1 MRVLIEKL
9 HIKDSYTI
17 DELKN
22 LEGTFEKVSAVVV
35 KVRPDKLLEL
45 DLGNDIKGVMSL
57 EDFEDSSNLSLT
69 SVVSKIGKI
78 IYCIV
83 DSVDIDKNEVVLN
96 RRKLQIYYKKNVL
109 DKLQVGTILEAQ
121 VLSVA
126 SFGVFV
132 DLGVGIIGMLPLA
145 DISITR
151 IVNPKDIF
159 KVGDSITVVYKGLVE
174 KGYLVT
180 HKELLGTWKE
190 NLQEYNVGDYF
201 QGVIREIKPYGLF
214 IEITPNLSGLADYPE
229 DVDVHLGDT
238 VCVYLKS
245 INEEKLKVKLQ
256 IISVSSTP
264 YKVKY
269 KYLITEEVIKE
280 WVYTPSNCIKE
291 IKTVF

>member
-17 DELKN
+17 NELKD
-22 LEGTFEKVSAVVV
+22 LEGTFEKISAVVV

-45 DLGNDIKGVMSL
+45 DLGNDIKGIMSL
-57 EDFEDSSNLSLT
+57 EEFEDSDNISLT
-69 SVVSKIGKI
+69 SVVSKIGKV

-83 DSVDIDKNEVVLN
+83 EYVDINKHEVILSRKKLQKQYKETVLN
-96 RRKLQIYYKKNVL
+96 QLEKGTVL
-109 DKLQVGTILEAQ
+109 ETQ

-132 DLGVGIIGMLPLA
+132 DLGMGIIGMLPLA

-159 KVGDSITVVYKGLVE
+159 KMGDSITVIYKGQGE
-174 KGYLVT
+174 KGYIVS

-190 NLQEYNVGDYF
+190 NLQDYNVGDYF

-214 IEITPNLSGLADYPE
+214 VEITPNLSGLADYPE
-229 DVDVHLGDT
+229 DFEVHLGDT

-256 IISVSSTP
+256 IISISSIP

-269 KYLITEEVIKE
+269 KYLIKEEIIKE
-280 WVYTPSNCIKE
+280 WIYTPSSCIKE
-291 IKTVF
+291 IKTIF

>member
-1 MRVLIEKL
+1 MRILIEKL

-17 DELKN
+17 NELKN
-22 LEGTFEKVSAVVV
+22 LEGSLEKVSAVVV

-45 DLGNDIKGVMSL
+45 DLGNEIKGIMSL
-57 EDFEDSSNLSLT
+57 DDFEDSSNLSLT
-69 SVVSKIGKI
+69 SVVSKIGKV
-78 IYCIV
+78 IYCV
-83 DSVDIDKNEVVLN
+83 VESVDISTNEVVLN
-96 RRKLQIYYKKNVL
+96 RKRLQKYYKETVL
-109 DKLQVGTILEAQ
+109 NNLNSGTVLETQ

-126 SFGVFV
+126 PFGVFV
-132 DLGVGIIGMLPLA
+132 DLGLGIIGMLPLA

-159 KVGDSITVVYKGLVE
+159 KTGDNITVVYKGLGE
-174 KGYLVT
+174 KGYIVS

-190 NLQEYNVGDYF
+190 NLKDYNIGDYF

-229 DVDVHLGDT
+229 DLEVHLGDT

-256 IISVSSTP
+256 IISISSSP

-269 KYLITEEVIKE
+269 KYLIKEEVIKE
-280 WVYTPSNCIKE
+280 WVYTPSSCIKE